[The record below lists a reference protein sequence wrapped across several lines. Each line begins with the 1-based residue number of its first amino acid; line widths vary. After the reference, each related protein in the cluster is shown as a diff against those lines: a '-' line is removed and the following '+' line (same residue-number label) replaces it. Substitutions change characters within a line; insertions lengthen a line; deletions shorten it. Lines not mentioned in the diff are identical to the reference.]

1 MHPQLD
7 VLHVHGYWCC
17 LRRCYSS
24 MRDYSIPGASTLSLA
39 RSADAALQDCALK
52 AASTPLQL

>member
-1 MHPQLD
+1 
-7 VLHVHGYWCC
+7 